1 MKTNDNPGVY
11 VPPPMIY
18 AFVFGMASIA
28 QFVKPIHFHFFKSPR
43 SHFTGWIFLI
53 LAIGIMFLSIGK
65 FLRTKNTLITIRP
78 ANTLQTNGIYTF
90 TRNPMYLSL
99 ILLYISV
106 ACFTGNCWAFIFLPV
121 LILII
126 QYYVILREEK
136 YLERA
141 FAEEYRIYKKKVRRW
156 I

>member
-1 MKTNDNPGVY
+1 MKSKDNPGVY
-11 VPPPMIY
+11 IPPPMIY

-28 QFVKPIHFHFFKSPR
+28 ESVRPIHLEFFKSTKF
-43 SHFTGWIFLI
+43 HFTGWIFLI
-53 LAIGIMFLSIGK
+53 IAIGILVLSVGK
-65 FLRTKNTLITIRP
+65 FLFTKNTLITIRS
-78 ANTLQTNGIYTF
+78 ANTLQTNGIYAI

-99 ILLYISV
+99 LVLYISF
-106 ACFTGNCWAFIFLPV
+106 ACFSENCWTFIFTPA
-121 LILII
+121 LIIII

-141 FAEEYRIYKKKVRRW
+141 FPEEYKIYKRNVRRW